1 MGEQLRTISVAP
13 ESFEI
18 SAESVL
24 LVADLQGAL
33 AVCLHDEGRRAG
45 GLLHLRFGGPN
56 GCPGDVTDDALSAIL
71 TVLDNFKTAVLGA
84 TPRLDDVQARIL
96 AHAPPPTGE
105 CEPKVSLVELIRADF
120 TDAKISCGTQ
130 TLRRIEPVRVFF
142 QPFEGRVWI
151 SAPSDIRATQN
162 RRSSL
167 A

>member
-1 MGEQLRTISVAP
+1 
-13 ESFEI
+13 
-18 SAESVL
+18 
-24 LVADLQGAL
+24 
-33 AVCLHDEGRRAG
+33 
-45 GLLHLRFGGPN
+45 
-56 GCPGDVTDDALSAIL
+56 
-71 TVLDNFKTAVLGA
+71 
-84 TPRLDDVQARIL
+84 
-96 AHAPPPTGE
+96 
-105 CEPKVSLVELIRADF
+105 VSLVELIRADF

>member
-84 TPRLDDVQARIL
+84 APRLDDVQARIL
-96 AHAPPPTGE
+96 AHAPP
-105 CEPKVSLVELIRADF
+105 PKVSLVELIRADF

-130 TLRRIEPVRVFF
+130 TLRRIELVRVFF

>member
-24 LVADLQGAL
+24 LVA
-33 AVCLHDEGRRAG
+33 DEGRRAG

-84 TPRLDDVQARIL
+84 APRLDDVQARIL